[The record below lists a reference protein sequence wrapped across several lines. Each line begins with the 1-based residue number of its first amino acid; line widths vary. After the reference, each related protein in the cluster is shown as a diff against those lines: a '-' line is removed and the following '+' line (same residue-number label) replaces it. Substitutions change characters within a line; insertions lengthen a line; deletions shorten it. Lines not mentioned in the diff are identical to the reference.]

1 MKRFAFAVCFVLM
14 ALAAAALAADITGKW
29 TGEMAGPDGGQGF
42 TLTYNFKQDGAKLT
56 GTVLGPGG
64 DPLEIKDGKVEGAKL
79 SFTVSFDG
87 GGNTMKISNE
97 GTIAGDEIKLTSK
110 FEGGEFPGGNNP
122 ITLKRAK

>member
-42 TLTYNFKQDGAKLT
+42 TLTYNFKHDGAKLT

-97 GTIAGDEIKLTSK
+97 GTIVGEEIKLTSK
-110 FEGGEFPGGNNP
+110 FEGGDFPPNT